1 MFLIICV
8 FSLFFTICN
17 LHLYINFTVFIE
29 LFNQRFGLFFLFI
42 YIYILLCTFYR
53 VFISYAYYSLC
64 RRNAKQICRFTLT
77 DIIVSVDKHAY
88 IHRMFNR
95 YRHSY
100 NYDIIL
106 IQRQLLPMH
115 TQDLRSF
122 YCTHIYDMQTIYL
135 FI

>member
-1 MFLIICV
+1 MFFCCFLRFAICICTLILQ
-8 FSLFFTICN
+8 FSLNYLTSGLACFFY
-17 LHLYINFTVFIE
+17 LYIFTALHFLSRFHFICI
-29 LFNQRFGLFFLFI
+29 F
-42 YIYILLCTFYR
+42 
-53 VFISYAYYSLC
+53 SLC

-106 IQRQLLPMH
+106 LQRQLLPMH

-122 YCTHIYDMQTIYL
+122 YCMHIYDMQTIYL

>member
-1 MFLIICV
+1 MFFCCFLRFAICICTLILQ
-8 FSLFFTICN
+8 FSLNYLTS
-17 LHLYINFTVFIE
+17 
-29 LFNQRFGLFFLFI
+29 GLACFFLF
-42 YIYILLCTFYR
+42 IYILLCTFYR

-106 IQRQLLPMH
+106 LQRQLLPMH